1 METVTVTEGVNI
13 GEGEVTL
20 DFTLM
25 RDDPEHWYYIIYNF
39 MIFFLRVENI
49 LIQFL

>member
-1 METVTVTEGVNI
+1 MQTVTLTDGVNI

-25 RDDPEHWYYIIYNF
+25 RDDPEHWYYITHNF
-39 MIFFLRVENI
+39 MIFLKIENT